1 MCACVCGGEGKVCMC
16 VCVGGR
22 GRGRGREGCMCI
34 VLVVL
39 LMAFCIYSSHLNHLD
54 SHWSLNKLLGGTV
67 DKLALLHAREG
78 VS

>member
-1 MCACVCGGEGKVCMC
+1 MRVCG
-16 VCVGGR
+16 GGR
-22 GRGRGREGCMCI
+22 GRYACVCVCGWEGEGERGVHVYSI
-34 VLVVL
+34 SSVWL